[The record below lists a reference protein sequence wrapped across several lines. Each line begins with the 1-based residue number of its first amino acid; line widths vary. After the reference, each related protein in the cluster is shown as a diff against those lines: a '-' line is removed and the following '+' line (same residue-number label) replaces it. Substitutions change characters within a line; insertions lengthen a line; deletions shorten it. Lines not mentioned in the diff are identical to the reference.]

1 MVRYLK
7 FPALVIAFYLLNSFD
22 ASAQFK
28 LGDAIKKAADAVS
41 SPSAAEIGSGLKE
54 ALEAGVSAGSDRL
67 SATDGFLNNMAV
79 KILFPPEAQK
89 IEKTLRAVGA
99 GKLCDDFITSLNHA
113 AEDAAKEAKPI
124 FISAIKQM
132 SVRDASSILLS
143 GKQDAATQYFK
154 SVTTDQLSTAFL
166 PVIKNS
172 LDKVGA
178 AKNWTAV
185 TTAYNKVP
193 LTSKVNTDLNDYATQ
208 KAISGLF
215 YEVAQEELKIRS
227 NTSARTSPLLQKV
240 FGYADKNKH

>member
-1 MVRYLK
+1 MLK
-7 FPALVIAFYLLNSFD
+7 SLNVLAIVLAFNLLNSSSV
-22 ASAQFK
+22 SAQVK
-28 LGDAIKKAADAVS
+28 LGDMIKSAAS
-41 SPSAAEIGSGLKE
+41 GTGPSAAEIGLGLKE
-54 ALEAGVSAGSDRL
+54 ALEAGVSAGADRL
-67 SATDGFLNNMAV
+67 SVADGFLGNAAV

-89 IEKTLRAVGA
+89 IERTLRGIGA
-99 GKLCDDFITSLNHA
+99 GKLCDDMITSLNRA

-132 SVRDASSILLS
+132 SVKDASKILL
-143 GKQDAATQYFK
+143 GGQQDAATQYFK
-154 SVTTDQLSTAFL
+154 TVTSDQLSAAFL

-208 KAISGLF
+208 KAIDGLF

-227 NTSARTSPLLQKV
+227 SSSARNSPLLQKV
-240 FGYADKNKH
+240 FGYADKK